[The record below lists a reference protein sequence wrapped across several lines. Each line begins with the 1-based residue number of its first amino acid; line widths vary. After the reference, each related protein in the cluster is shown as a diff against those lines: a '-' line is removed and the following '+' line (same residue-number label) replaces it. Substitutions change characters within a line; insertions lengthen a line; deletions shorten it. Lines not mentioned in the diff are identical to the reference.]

1 MMDGKLDAKD
11 IKTLEDAANYL
22 EITAEEIA
30 ENGRESDDSAL
41 LVGEL
46 RDLLKRLCGK
56 EARD

>member
-30 ENGRESDDSAL
+30 ENGHESDDSAL

-46 RDLLKRLCGK
+46 RDLLKRLR
-56 EARD
+56 A